1 MAAGSR
7 GGKRVIRYANVDDL
21 PAQIR
26 RCGCRSTAS
35 SRSLLKIRV
44 AKFDTL
50 TKQRARPAR
59 AQQGAGAAQG
69 DNGLD

>member
-1 MAAGSR
+1 MRMPINGVVAF
-7 GGKRVIRYANVDDL
+7 
-21 PAQIR
+21 
-26 RCGCRSTAS
+26 AS
-35 SRSLLKIRV
+35 E
-44 AKFDTL
+44 FDAL

>member
-1 MAAGSR
+1 MRMPINGVVAF
-7 GGKRVIRYANVDDL
+7 
-21 PAQIR
+21 
-26 RCGCRSTAS
+26 AS
-35 SRSLLKIRV
+35 EIRV
-44 AKFDTL
+44 AKFDAL